1 MFALAIGAHGA
12 AAAIVR
18 KEEQAALQ
26 HLVGGG
32 TDARYE
38 VRRIEGR
45 LSNFGE
51 TVSVITIQHDSA
63 SQQIKSICVVSI
75 RRARYQIQTG

>member
-1 MFALAIGAHGA
+1 MAVLIG
-12 AAAIVR
+12 V
-18 KEEQAALQ
+18 EEQAALQ
-26 HLVGGG
+26 HQVGGG

-51 TVSVITIQHDSA
+51 TVSVIRIQHDSA
-63 SQQIKSICVVSI
+63 SEQISRSPSSLCVALVTKSKPV
-75 RRARYQIQTG
+75 AALGQPAPA